1 MSLIRIGAVARKEAL
16 HIWRD
21 PLSLL
26 MAVGIPI
33 MLMLLYGYALS
44 LDVNNVPLIVYDQ
57 DGTPASRDL
66 ASRFTGSRY
75 FALRGQVRGYEELN
89 RAIDTGAAMA
99 GLIIPAQFE
108 HTVQAGGAA
117 AVELVIDGSD
127 AHRAQIAIGYAR
139 MALSVFSQTV
149 TPRAARRNHGSS
161 ATTPLELRGRAWF
174 NEELESRNAIVPGL
188 IAVIM
193 SVIAALLT
201 SLTVAREWELGTMEQ
216 LIATP
221 VRRFELVAGKLA
233 PYALIGMT
241 DLCLC
246 ILMSRYLFA
255 VPLRGSVIL
264 LMVTGAA
271 FLTGAL
277 ALGMLISIATRSSLL
292 AVQTS
297 MTLTYLP
304 ALILSGFFA
313 AIVNMPAPIRAI
325 TYVVPARYFVTMLKS
340 IYLKGL
346 GVAAL
351 WNDALLLLIFGAVM
365 LSLAVAKFRK
375 RMP

>member
-1 MSLIRIGAVARKEAL
+1 
-16 HIWRD
+16 
-21 PLSLL
+21 
-26 MAVGIPI
+26 
-33 MLMLLYGYALS
+33 
-44 LDVNNVPLIVYDQ
+44 
-57 DGTPASRDL
+57 
-66 ASRFTGSRY
+66 
-75 FALRGQVRGYEELN
+75 
-89 RAIDTGAAMA
+89 
-99 GLIIPAQFE
+99 
-108 HTVQAGGAA
+108 
-117 AVELVIDGSD
+117 
-127 AHRAQIAIGYAR
+127 